1 MLTTGPWPDGLSYTK
16 GPSIMTVPMDK
27 LARVRFDDAIADP
40 SPFRSWANMW
50 KQQLLT
56 QDGSATL
63 ICETLAQ
70 GPIQLDV
77 LYQENNPGARIREN
91 PFNGAGFYRTPS
103 HHFPCRSG
111 DDG

>member
-1 MLTTGPWPDGLSYTK
+1 
-16 GPSIMTVPMDK
+16 MTLPPDK
-27 LARVRFDDAIADP
+27 LVRVRFDDAIGDT
-40 SPFRSWANMW
+40 SPYQAWAKMW

-77 LYQENNPGARIREN
+77 LYQEKQPRC
-91 PFNGAGFYRTPS
+91 PHP
-103 HHFPCRSG
+103 
-111 DDG
+111 